1 MSTSPTAGQKRARPS
16 MASYL
21 RDSDD
26 PILIAT
32 NFPKKAR
39 PATPPASMRTI
50 PTSLRSSSTSTSSLS
65 AFPALDADLTTSRP
79 LVGTGQSQWRRDPF
93 SAPPGQIVPLDYLRA
108 HFNSLAL
115 THRPTASKKQL
126 YACSCVPTSIALGS
140 PLISTSFHTFSHL
153 FTFRSFLALRGSA
166 WTGSCTALARQYGDS
181 TRRRS
186 CSF

>member
-79 LVGTGQSQWRRDPF
+79 LVGLLVKDNGDEIPF
-93 SAPPGQIVPLDYLRA
+93 LIP
-108 HFNSLAL
+108 
-115 THRPTASKKQL
+115 RPNR
-126 YACSCVPTSIALGS
+126 P
-140 PLISTSFHTFSHL
+140 
-153 FTFRSFLALRGSA
+153 FRLPEGTL
-166 WTGSCTALARQYGDS
+166 
-181 TRRRS
+181 
-186 CSF
+186 